1 CTALMLITPPRWLQS
16 DSSIHPARRRS
27 CDWRL
32 KVRANQEDPCRPWH
46 DALVGAIKTRL
57 RIRQTGATGL
67 QQRHVWGHTPPLRTL
82 TALA

>member
-1 CTALMLITPPRWLQS
+1 MT
-16 DSSIHPARRRS
+16 
-27 CDWRL
+27 
-32 KVRANQEDPCRPWH
+32 KDPCRPWH

-57 RIRQTGATGL
+57 RIRQAGATGL